1 MAGTNKAK
9 IGVLTGRDS
18 VCGRIVGPISSFRIS
33 ENVDFMLGGYNTNFN
48 SFKARGIEPSSIYG
62 ITPVVGLDF
71 KIPLIKT
78 DTFRVDLDN
87 LVSVGIVTHAI
98 SVSF

>member
-1 MAGTNKAK
+1 MAGTSKARL
-9 IGVLTGRDS
+9 GVLAGTDS
-18 VCGRIVGPISSFRIS
+18 VCGRILGPISSFRVS
-33 ENVDFMLGGYNTNFN
+33 ENVDLMLGGYNTNISN
-48 SFKARGIEPSSIYG
+48 FKARGIEPPSFYG
-62 ITPVVGLDF
+62 ITPVAGLDF

-78 DTFRVDLDN
+78 NTYQVNLDN

>member
-1 MAGTNKAK
+1 MAGTSKARL
-9 IGVLTGRDS
+9 GVLAGRDS
-18 VCGRIVGPISSFRIS
+18 ACGRILGPISSFRVS
-33 ENVDFMLGGYNTNFN
+33 ENVDLMLGGYNTNFN
-48 SFKARGIEPSSIYG
+48 SFKARGIESPSIYG

-71 KIPLIKT
+71 KISLIKT